1 MTLVEWCRKWGIP
14 AQALTELQAVP
25 LPADDVPCGETAA
38 VARIRLDASADGVT
52 LWRNNSGVML
62 QPASSRGM
70 TGRPVRFGL
79 GNESSAF
86 NRIMKSSDLIGIW
99 APTGCFIAI
108 EVKREGWRYTGTERE
123 VAQQNFILHVVKQG
137 GRACFASSW
146 AEAKLK
152 MGMR

>member
-1 MTLVEWCRKWGIP
+1 MTLTEWCQKWGIP

-25 LPADDVPCGETAA
+25 LPADDVPGGETAA

-62 QPASSRGM
+62 QPASARGM

-86 NRIMKSSDLIGIW
+86 NRIMKSSDLIGI
-99 APTGCFIAI
+99 APGGRFVAI
-108 EVKREGWRYTGTERE
+108 EVKREGWTYKGTERE
-123 VAQQNFILHVVKQG
+123 VAQQNFLLHVIKQG
-137 GRACFASSW
+137 GSACFASSW
-146 AEAKLK
+146 VEAKLK